1 MPVPQVD
8 TPTAR
13 ALEDGGTVQFGIEGP
28 SVLTAVAHVNPRSRR
43 ISGAV
48 AVRAVSVGAGSLH

>member
-13 ALEDGGTVQFGIEGP
+13 ALEDGDTVRFGIEWP
-28 SVLTAVAHVNPRSRR
+28 SVLTAVVHVNPRSR
-43 ISGAV
+43 
-48 AVRAVSVGAGSLH
+48 

>member
-28 SVLTAVAHVNPRSRR
+28 SVLTAVAHVNPGRGGSREPSQ
-43 ISGAV
+43 SG
-48 AVRAVSVGAGSLH
+48 R

>member
-48 AVRAVSVGAGSLH
+48 AVQGL